1 MANRQDRPIQCGSG
15 WLSCAA
21 FWQFPGV
28 PVSVSLSARGLLL
41 LCLLPALAWADF
53 GGKVVKVADGDTV
66 TVLRTDGA
74 RPEQVRV
81 RLSSID
87 APEKRQPW
95 GTRSRQLLSDLV
107 FDRQV
112 RVEELGTDR
121 YGRTIG
127 VVHVGRLNAN
137 REMVRQ
143 GLAWAY
149 RQYLNDSALLQ
160 VEAAARR
167 ARRGLWVD
175 PSPVAPWDF
184 RRQQA
189 AERAARRAAQAPA
202 AD

>member
-1 MANRQDRPIQCGSG
+1 M
-15 WLSCAA
+15 
-21 FWQFPGV
+21 
-28 PVSVSLSARGLLL
+28 SVSLSARGLLL

-167 ARRGLWVD
+167 ARRGLWAD